1 MPVSVV
7 RRERGRRWAVVAV
20 VAVALVALPSLVAAL
35 RPAGPAADAG
45 HLRDLVLGSAGKP
58 YQGLAQSRGSLA
70 IPELPDLADVS
81 ALFSTTTTT
90 RAWYAGPDRY
100 RVAVLTTTGEHDVYH
115 LPEGEYTWDYGANM
129 LTRLTGDA
137 AVRLPRAGDLLPP
150 ELARWALRSAPADPV
165 STLPPRTIA
174 GIPAAGFRLVPADP
188 ETTIGGVDVWADPG
202 TGLPLRV
209 EVTAR
214 GQRAPML
221 TAEFEDVEQTAPVV
235 TAPVPAPGSGFT
247 ATNAPDLSNA
257 LGALGRVRLP
267 PKLGGRPVRTANFGG
282 VQGAALYGSGLAAFA
297 VVAVPRAVADGA
309 ADAAGKAGGTAITMP
324 RGTAVQLSVTPLSLA
339 IVRPPSSRRGYLLAG
354 LVAPP
359 VLAAAAADLATL
371 RRSGR

>member
-7 RRERGRRWAVVAV
+7 RAERGRRWAVVAV
-20 VAVALVALPSLVAAL
+20 VAVALVTLPSLVVAL
-35 RPAGPAADAG
+35 RPAGPGADAG
-45 HLRDLVLGSAGKP
+45 RLRDLVLASAAKP

-129 LTRLTGDA
+129 LTQLTGDP

-165 STLPPRTIA
+165 SALPPRNIA
-174 GIPAAGFRLVPADP
+174 GVPAAGFRLVPADP
-188 ETTIGGVDVWADPG
+188 ATTIGGVDVWADPV
-202 TGLPLRV
+202 TGVALRV

-221 TAEFEDVEQTAPVV
+221 SSEFQDVSQTAPVV
-235 TAPVPAPGSGFT
+235 TAPGPVPGSGFT
-247 ATNAPDLSNA
+247 ITNAPDLSGA
-257 LGALGRVRLP
+257 LGALGRARLP
-267 PKLGGRPVRTANFGG
+267 TSLGGRPVRTANFGG
-282 VQGAALYGSGLAAFA
+282 VQGAALYGTGLATFA

-309 ADAAGKAGGTAITMP
+309 ADAAGKAGGTTTAQ
-324 RGTAVQLSVTPLSLA
+324 AVQLSVTPLSLA
-339 IVRPPSSRRGYLLAG
+339 IVRPPGSRRGYLLAG
-354 LVAPP
+354 LVTPA
-359 VLAAAAADLATL
+359 VLTAAAADLATL